1 MKWSATLFWMAF
13 AKDRRRSRSDEDDRA
28 GMGTAFGLDASLPT
42 IPMPENGP
50 EDSPA
55 LNVRP
60 DSTPWEHRLARRSSL

>member
-1 MKWSATLFWMAF
+1 MKWSASLFWRAF

-50 EDSPA
+50 EQPA
-55 LNVRP
+55 APDVRP
-60 DSTPWEHRLARRSSL
+60 DSTPWEHRMARRSAL